1 MLSFRCTDPNISQN
15 ITYFWSDFQATPIDL
30 GDSIVKRLLSHDGA
44 LPLPRLRLGKE
55 LQTLPKCDIA
65 VGDREKLKAL
75 VSGCLN
81 TISKFSESFT
91 VDCLEYNAVLC
102 SLMDQVPNLYA
113 NDEIEVVSTVSC
125 GGSTGPKGQKFG
137 CAGAA
142 TIVHKYRQATKKE
155 VVEHKLSKFRESLTN
170 VTQRLAQPISHEVG
184 VAVTTLENVVVLVVK
199 LLEFHSRD
207 SRSGHFCKFLL
218 LSLNLLCFFLLVR
231 VSPLGFF

>member
-1 MLSFRCTDPNISQN
+1 M
-15 ITYFWSDFQATPIDL
+15 
-30 GDSIVKRLLSHDGA
+30 
-44 LPLPRLRLGKE
+44 
-55 LQTLPKCDIA
+55 
-65 VGDREKLKAL
+65 
-75 VSGCLN
+75 
-81 TISKFSESFT
+81 
-91 VDCLEYNAVLC
+91 DCLEYNAVLC

-218 LSLNLLCFFLLVR
+218 LSLNLLCFFSTRPGLTFRVFFESFIVLLPDLDLASSALSGTKEKHRQVD
-231 VSPLGFF
+231 PLT